1 LLNDLKENR
10 IFQIIVCVIFGILIF
25 FYQIHLEKEYN
36 KTLKELEKMDRELED
51 NLNNL
56 LNNFRS
62 I

>member
-1 LLNDLKENR
+1 M
-10 IFQIIVCVIFGILIF
+10 FC
-25 FYQIHLEKEYN
+25 YQIHLENEYN

-56 LNNFRS
+56 LNNFKS